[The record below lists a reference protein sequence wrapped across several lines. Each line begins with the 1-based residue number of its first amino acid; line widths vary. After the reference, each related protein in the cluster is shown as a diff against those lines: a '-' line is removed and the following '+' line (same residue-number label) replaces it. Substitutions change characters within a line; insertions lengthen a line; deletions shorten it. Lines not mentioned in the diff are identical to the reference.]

1 MLQKQSIRNT
11 TQVAD
16 DASVYQIM
24 FKLKKKMPVKSK
36 TDRHRFEDNIFSSLN
51 GMRFNPLHIRHQTR
65 EKQDLQEN
73 SKQRNSPFIPIIKRC
88 SF

>member
-1 MLQKQSIRNT
+1 MLQKQSIPNT

-24 FKLKKKMPVKSK
+24 FKLKKKMPSNLKLTGIHSK
-36 TDRHRFEDNIFSSLN
+36 TIFFSSLN

-65 EKQDLQEN
+65 EKQDLQEDG
-73 SKQRNSPFIPIIKRC
+73 K
-88 SF
+88 